1 MNLADRSDDADVV
14 SSHEPHLLVVFVPAI
29 GTKDMGE
36 METQAV
42 HELITWN
49 TMEDQMAENREDR
62 KTGEP
67 EKEHSAK
74 RKGRGTGQNCHSGD
88 TSQLPSYR
96 TTREHK
102 KQSDN
107 LSITRLE
114 VVRDWL

>member
-1 MNLADRSDDADVV
+1 
-14 SSHEPHLLVVFVPAI
+14 
-29 GTKDMGE
+29 MGE

-49 TMEDQMAENREDR
+49 IMEDQVAENREAR

-74 RKGRGTGQNCHSGD
+74 RKGRGTGPNCHNCSHPGD

-96 TTREHK
+96 TTREHQEAK
-102 KQSDN
+102 
-107 LSITRLE
+107 
-114 VVRDWL
+114 